1 MNNKFK
7 LISFSSCSNDSFNC
21 SSNLFWNPDSAL
33 PVQTVDTKHINR
45 ECKVPRRLPIEDS
58 ASVNSKT
65 TTPVLTCSCSSLLPK
80 RVFFSDTMQSL
91 SARVHVITVLPKIGR
106 PKSKDEFVSSPV
118 HQDVDDNLFLS
129 PANGLAIRRTIK
141 QPPQLEKRTDLI
153 TWDRDLH
160 EPQLKRDLQLS
171 DNTTTIIQDAILRI
185 IRDNWDAFDEQGVNR
200 PVIGY
205 EFCIDTSGS
214 PPVCCRLPKYGI
226 HESKVMTTQIQALEN
241 SKWIR
246 DCEGPWGAMIL
257 LAPKPHKENVT
268 NIQDFIW
275 RLCVSYRAL
284 NAVTKFFIF
293 FILRCADSIED
304 FGDSNGPMFF
314 INLDARQGYHQIT
327 VSFSDQEKLAIFCPD
342 GSKKTFE
349 VMPFGTKNAP
359 LFYTA
364 IMK

>member
-1 MNNKFK
+1 MLSYIKVHHPGTKNINNK
-7 LISFSSCSNDSFNC
+7 
-21 SSNLFWNPDSAL
+21 
-33 PVQTVDTKHINR
+33 VQTVDTKYITS

-65 TTPVLTCSCSSLLPK
+65 TTPILTCSCSSLLPK
-80 RVFFSDTMQSL
+80 RVFFSDTMQPF
-91 SARVHVITVLPKIGR
+91 SARVHVITVPPKIWR
-106 PKSKDEFVSSPV
+106 PKPKDKFVSSPV
-118 HQDVDDNLFLS
+118 HQDVNDDLFLS
-129 PANGLAIRRTIK
+129 PANGLV
-141 QPPQLEKRTDLI
+141 PQIGKRTYLI
-153 TWDRDLH
+153 TWDRDVH
-160 EPQLKRDLQLS
+160 EPQLNRDLQLS
-171 DNTTTIIQDAILRI
+171 DNITTIIQYAILRI

-200 PVIGY
+200 PVIDY
-205 EFCIDTSGS
+205 EFCIDTGGS
-214 PPVCCRLPKYGI
+214 PPVCCRFQKYGI
-226 HESKVMTTQIQALEN
+226 HESKVMATQIQALEN
-241 SKWIR
+241 NKWIR
-246 DCEGPWGAMIL
+246 DCEGPWGAMNL
-257 LAPKPHKENVT
+257 LAPKPHQENVT

-284 NAVTKFFIF
+284 NAVTKYFTFPIPC
-293 FILRCADSIED
+293 CADSIEH

-359 LFYTA
+359 SFYTA